1 MENGPNLEQLQTF
14 LETVDREQLFRAREE
29 TTFGNAESAFCIS
42 CAEEY
47 DDINFRAPD
56 GCLCAACGEVA
67 VYRVED
73 LLSCCEE
80 LGAL

>member
-1 MENGPNLEQLQTF
+1 MMNGPNLEQLETF
-14 LETVDREQLFRAREE
+14 LETVGRENLLRAGEE
-29 TTFGNAESAFCIS
+29 TAYGNAESAFCIS

-47 DDINFRAPD
+47 DDLNFRAPD

-73 LLSCCEE
+73 LLSCCDE
-80 LGAL
+80 LGVL